1 MLGVREPV
9 SGSVGDTVKILIITA
24 VIAFLVIVAV
34 FVYALMVV
42 ASDAD
47 DLEDEIWSRHERNKD
62 NTD

>member
-1 MLGVREPV
+1 MR
-9 SGSVGDTVKILIITA
+9 ILIITA

-47 DLEDEIWSRHERNKD
+47 DLEDEIWGRYEEGRTEKD
-62 NTD
+62 TGES

>member
-1 MLGVREPV
+1 M
-9 SGSVGDTVKILIITA
+9 KILIITA

>member
-1 MLGVREPV
+1 MGQ
-9 SGSVGDTVKILIITA
+9 SAQGSVGDAIKILIITA

-34 FVYALMVV
+34 FVYALMVA

-47 DLEDEIWSRHERNKD
+47 DIEDERWSRHERNKD